1 MFINFIGVNPEDYGM
16 TKEQF
21 RLINRVG
28 LTKYVRLG
36 NTLPPVELIKDYQA
50 AVKVFCENSER
61 LPSGTYNSRG
71 DQKVHKSSFYYNDNT
86 RKIVAFNIETQDLI
100 TAGTYNL
107 KDFSMF
113 RVTKN
118 IGRL

>member
-1 MFINFIGVNPEDYGM
+1 M
-16 TKEQF
+16 TKEQL
-21 RLINRVG
+21 RQINRLG
-28 LTKYVRLG
+28 LTKYVQLG
-36 NTLPPVELIKDYQA
+36 NPLPPVELIKDYQA

-61 LPSGTYNSRG
+61 LPSSTYRSRG

-100 TAGTYNL
+100 TGGTYNL
-107 KDFSMF
+107 KDFTMF